1 MEGKK
6 MPDRIDERKR
16 IYLYYTCLSQSLQS
30 SCSIENPFLP
40 NSNGRNHGWLEI
52 ERELRDRKWA
62 FSVHVIYPSVT
73 VFSSALI
80 FFLYHL
86 QTQKSCFSVDSLSIQ
101 TRSTGSINQKDE
113 NSVRSIRMSN
123 FESIFLFSTRIE
135 VYLERALPHW
145 GLFWKIYRLN
155 RLIDVL
161 LNASKLIYDMEMSRI
176 RLCIDKDEIS
186 CEEKMCVSSQMWHHV
201 VYCRTVGI
209 KNENVRH
216 VSFG

>member
-86 QTQKSCFSVDSLSIQ
+86 QTQKSCFFRRQSFDTDEKYWLNKSKRRKQCAFDTNEQLWIDFFIFYSDRSLS
-101 TRSTGSINQKDE
+101 RKSTPALGIVLKNLSIESAYRCAVKCFEVDLRHGNVE
-113 NSVRSIRMSN
+113 NSSVHR
-123 FESIFLFSTRIE
+123 
-135 VYLERALPHW
+135 
-145 GLFWKIYRLN
+145 
-155 RLIDVL
+155 
-161 LNASKLIYDMEMSRI
+161 
-176 RLCIDKDEIS
+176 
-186 CEEKMCVSSQMWHHV
+186 
-201 VYCRTVGI
+201 
-209 KNENVRH
+209 
-216 VSFG
+216 